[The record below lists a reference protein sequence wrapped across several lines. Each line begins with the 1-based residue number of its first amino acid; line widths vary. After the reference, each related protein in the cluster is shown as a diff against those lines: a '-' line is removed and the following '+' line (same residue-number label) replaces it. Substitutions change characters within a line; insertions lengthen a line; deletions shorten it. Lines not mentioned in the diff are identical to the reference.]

1 MIEIN
6 VCPSTLEE
14 GNNTYSGRALKTL
27 FDGEKVSCIL
37 PYNRPDSDET
47 VKEIQNGSGRISLS
61 GVQEKMSAVVR
72 DGVVQLARKGEQ
84 GRYILKPVPSAIH
97 LFDKAY
103 MPANEHL
110 SMQIASQVFNI
121 LTAAN
126 GLVFW
131 QDGSPAYLTKRFDVN
146 SDGTK
151 NAMEDFA
158 GLAGL
163 TRANGGSDYKYCNL
177 SYEECGDLIRQHV
190 LAAPVEILKFFRVV
204 VYNYLISND
213 DAHLK
218 NFSIIER
225 AHGDYVMAPAYD
237 LINTFMHL
245 GQPRIFALDKGLFKE
260 GMQLSDTRIVNRTD
274 FLEFGKRLGLNER
287 VVKRELDRFC
297 DDYED
302 IEKLISNS
310 FLSDN
315 LKINYALSFKYR
327 RNTLRQ

>member
-1 MIEIN
+1 MIVIN
-6 VCPSTLEE
+6 VCPSTLEPDCS
-14 GNNTYSGRALKTL
+14 TYSAKAIRNL
-27 FDGEKVSCIL
+27 FDGQKTTCVL
-37 PYNRPDSDET
+37 PYSQPDSEDT
-47 VKEIQNGSGRISLS
+47 IREIQSGSGRVSLS

-72 DGVVQLARKGEQ
+72 DGNVQLTKKGEQ
-84 GRYILKPVPSAIH
+84 GRYILKPIPHALH

-110 SMQIASQVFNI
+110 SMQIASQI
-121 LTAAN
+121 YKIETAAN

-131 QDGSPAYLTKRFDVN
+131 QDGTPAYLTKRFDVN
-146 SDGTK
+146 ADGTK

-158 GLAGL
+158 SLAGL

-177 SYEECGDLIRQHV
+177 SYEECGTLIRQHI
-190 LAAPVEILKFFRVV
+190 LAAPVEILKFFRIIVF
-204 VYNYLISND
+204 NYLISND

-225 AHGDYVMAPAYD
+225 EKGDYILSPAYD

-260 GMQLSDTRIVNRTD
+260 GMTLNDTHTISKAD
-274 FLEFGKRLGLNER
+274 FLEFANRLGLSTKVAN
-287 VVKRELDRFC
+287 RELERFC
-297 DDYED
+297 DDYKELD
-302 IEKLISNS
+302 GLIERS

-315 LKINYALSFKYR
+315 LKRNYELSFKYR
-327 RNTLRQ
+327 RITIKK

>member
-1 MIEIN
+1 MIELN
-6 VCPSTLEE
+6 VCPSTLEP
-14 GNNTYSGRALKTL
+14 GNNTYSSKAINTL
-27 FDGEKVSCIL
+27 FDGKKVSCIL
-37 PYNRPDSDET
+37 PYNRYDSEKII
-47 VKEIQNGSGRISLS
+47 KEIQIGSGRISLS
-61 GVQEKMSAVVR
+61 GVQEKMSAVVH
-72 DGVVQLARKGEQ
+72 DGMVRLSRAGEQ
-84 GRYILKPVPSAIH
+84 GRYILKPIPTAMH
-97 LFDKAY
+97 LFDKSF

-110 SMQIASQVFNI
+110 SMQIASQIYNI
-121 LTAAN
+121 STAAN

-131 QDGSPAYLTKRFDVN
+131 QDGHPAYLTKRFDVN

-177 SYEECGDLIRQHV
+177 SYEECGGLIRKHV

-225 AHGDYVMAPAYD
+225 AKGDYVLAPAYD

-260 GMQLSDTRIVNRTD
+260 GMKMNDTHNIGRAD

-297 DDYED
+297 DDY
-302 IEKLISNS
+302 KALYALIDHS
-310 FLSDN
+310 FLSDT
-315 LKINYALSFKYR
+315 LKRNYEFSFKYR
-327 RNTLRQ
+327 RNTIKQ